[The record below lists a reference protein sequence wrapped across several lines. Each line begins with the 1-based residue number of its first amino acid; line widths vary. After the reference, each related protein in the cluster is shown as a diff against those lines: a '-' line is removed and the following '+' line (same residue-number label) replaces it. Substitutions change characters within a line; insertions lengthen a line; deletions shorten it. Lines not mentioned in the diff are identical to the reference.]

1 MSRVLQ
7 TGFQSC
13 RCRSPPRRSP
23 INRKTERGLKRLS
36 RRQNGHE
43 ITFPFA
49 TVEQRGKFWPRE
61 KGKPAERR
69 ITRFPLSLSLSLHP
83 PSLSLSHGRAASTHR
98 RCEIPLNSSHDF
110 RVRTGFKGARPFK
123 ASRFLIS
130 NRAPAASVA
139 D

>member
-1 MSRVLQ
+1 M
-7 TGFQSC
+7 
-13 RCRSPPRRSP
+13 
-23 INRKTERGLKRLS
+23 S

-69 ITRFPLSLSLSLHP
+69 ITRP
-83 PSLSLSHGRAASTHR
+83 PSLLSFSRMAEQHPPPLQ
-98 RCEIPLNSSHDF
+98 IPLNSSHDF
-110 RVRTGFKGARPFK
+110 RVRSGFKGARPFK